1 MDSIPSIGFIGFG
14 NMAQAMA
21 KGLVNCASLP
31 GERLFACAAHY
42 DKLERNAQA
51 IGAQPCETPQQV
63 VDASDI
69 VVVAVKPYQVRDVLA
84 PVREALRSKV
94 VVSVAAGVLFDD
106 YEEMLAP
113 GTHHLSTIPN
123 TPIAVGAGVLAVED
137 AHSLTDEEYATVC
150 GLFSPIALI
159 EPVPGHLLS
168 VASGIAGC
176 GPAFA
181 ALFIESLGDAAV
193 KNGLQRATAYR
204 LAAQMIRGT
213 GMLYLENGEHPG
225 VMKDAVCSPGGT
237 TIRGVAALERCGFR
251 NAVISA
257 VDATLQR

>member
-1 MDSIPSIGFIGFG
+1 M
-14 NMAQAMA
+14 
-21 KGLVNCASLP
+21 
-31 GERLFACAAHY
+31 
-42 DKLERNAQA
+42 
-51 IGAQPCETPQQV
+51 
-63 VDASDI
+63 
-69 VVVAVKPYQVRDVLA
+69 
-84 PVREALRSKV
+84 

-257 VDATLQR
+257 VDATLQQ